1 MTSLR
6 TVAGPGSVRAYATR
20 LGENPGAPVSVKRL
34 VSADLLQRGW
44 ERYGG
49 AKGPGTALT
58 DVAPARGTYGRR
70 YSAGTLR
77 LVADDVQLEGQK
89 AYRAHLIVAGVFC
102 IARAKTDQVGGPSS
116 EPYLIATV
124 VDPTMVKGEA
134 KAILVGGEAASDID
148 GGDWIGYG
156 EEIWTGANP
165 GELQVQLVMWE
176 EDGGQSAEAR
186 KKVETAINDSI
197 QVASIIFPVVGIV
210 RSALGKIGDR
220 FISSMARLL
229 KEPFKDDYIGQN
241 TASLGYEEFFANPP
255 EVKTFKG
262 AKYRITVP
270 VDGGKAGQYE
280 VYLHWTVE
288 ESRIPRK

>member
-6 TVAGPGSVRAYATR
+6 SVAGPGSVRGYAGR
-20 LGENPGAPVSVKRL
+20 LGEKPGGAVSVRRL

-49 AKGPGTALT
+49 VKVLGPPIADVALT
-58 DVAPARGTYGRR
+58 NGSYGRR

-77 LVADDVQLEGQK
+77 LAADDAQLEGQL
-89 AYRAHLIVAGVFC
+89 AYRAHVFVAGVYC
-102 IARAKTDQVGGPSS
+102 IARAATDQIGGPSS
-116 EPYLIATV
+116 EPYLIATA
-124 VDPTMVKGEA
+124 VDQGMVKGEA
-134 KAILVGGEAASDID
+134 KAILVGGGAASDID

-176 EDGGQSAEAR
+176 EDGGQSAAAR
-186 KKVETAINDSI
+186 KKVETTINDSI
-197 QVASIIFPVVGIV
+197 QVASIFFPVVGIV

-220 FISSMARLL
+220 FIDSLARLI
-229 KEPFKDDYIGQN
+229 KEPFKDDYVGQN
-241 TASLGYEEFFANPP
+241 AVTLGYQEFFVNPP
-255 EVKTFKG
+255 ETKTFKG
-262 AKYRITVP
+262 AKYRVVVP
-270 VDGGKAGQYE
+270 VDGGKAGSYE

-288 ESRIPRK
+288 QIPVPRP